1 MNRLHRVQGGHD
13 AGTAVVEFVFVAL
26 VVMVPLVYLIVAV
39 AVVQRS
45 QSAVSQAAR
54 EAGRAFVTSGG
65 QGDVAG
71 RVDAAVRIALDA
83 QGLPND
89 ATVRF
94 VAAGSACSSAAVSPQ
109 LVPGAQFTVCV
120 SRHVVLPAIPSV
132 LAGSGITTVGQYT
145 VHVDDYRTVTS

>member
-1 MNRLHRVQGGHD
+1 MKWPRRVPGGDD
-13 AGTAVVEFVFVAL
+13 AGTAVVEFVFVAV

-45 QSAVSQAAR
+45 QSAVSQTAR
-54 EAGRAFVTSGG
+54 EAGRAFATSGG
-65 QGDVAG
+65 QGDVAS

-83 QGLPND
+83 QGLPDD

-94 VAAGSACSSAAVSPQ
+94 VSAGSACSSAVVSPQ

-120 SRHVVLPAIPSV
+120 TRHVVLPAIPSV
-132 LAGSGITTVGQYT
+132 LAGRGIATVGRYT